1 MGAGD
6 IRQEASRL
14 SMNRWFPFHCSGNT
28 PGTVPRFPMVPGF
41 LASISPARL
50 RLLLRL
56 LGVVILLAGYA
67 GAALVWRAQDR
78 IDQANA
84 AVQSQTNDG
93 PLSTLDS
100 RSATRQ
106 VELNYGKMG
115 LLMVRWTEWA
125 ESLTHGRPLAETMV
139 VLSSV
144 AAIACFLIAGRGRI

>member
-1 MGAGD
+1 
-6 IRQEASRL
+6 
-14 SMNRWFPFHCSGNT
+14 
-28 PGTVPRFPMVPGF
+28 MVPGF

-50 RLLLRL
+50 RLLLHL
-56 LGVVILLAGYA
+56 LGVAILLAGYA
-67 GAALVWRAQDR
+67 GAALVWRTQDR
-78 IDQANA
+78 IDQADA
-84 AVQSQTNDG
+84 EVKSLTNDG

-125 ESLTHGRPLAETMV
+125 ESLTHGKPLAETMV

-144 AAIACFLIAGRGRI
+144 AAVACFLIAGRGRI